1 MNNIIGIDLPSLI
14 NLRIGDESFD
24 GATSFSIG
32 KLPSLETLEIGN
44 GCFKSIAGDVSISS
58 FPELITLKIGSN
70 SFYDETNSETI
81 NYKFQVYNCSKLE
94 LIEIGEHSFS
104 NYGKDFSLS
113 TLPSLQNLTIGS
125 IENESNNFMHVSAF
139 SISGINN
146 II

>member
-58 FPELITLKIGSN
+58 FSELITLKIGSN
-70 SFYDETNSETI
+70 SFYDETNIETI
-81 NYKFQVYNCSKLE
+81 NHKFKVYNCSKLE
-94 LIEIGEHSFS
+94 SIEIGEHSFS
-104 NYGKDFSLS
+104 NHGGELSLS
-113 TLPSLQNLTIGS
+113 ILPSLQNLTIGS
-125 IENESNNFMHVSAF
+125 IENESNNFMYVSTF

>member
-1 MNNIIGIDLPSLI
+1 MLDLSSLI
-14 NLRIGDESFD
+14 NLRIPDESFNK
-24 GATSFSIG
+24 AISFSMST
-32 KLPSLETLEIGN
+32 LPSLETLEIGN
-44 GCFKSIAGDVSISS
+44 GCFKSVVKNLYFNT
-58 FPELITLKIGSN
+58 FPELITFKIGSY
-70 SFYDETNSETI
+70 SFYDETNSEAI
-81 NYKFQVYNCSKLE
+81 NQYFQIYNCSKLE

-104 NYGKDFSLS
+104 NYGKDFSLL

>member
-1 MNNIIGIDLPSLI
+1 MI
-14 NLRIGDESFD
+14 NLRIGDESFNK
-24 GATSFSIG
+24 ATSFSIG
-32 KLPSLETLEIGN
+32 KLSSLETLEIGN
-44 GCFKSIAGDVSISS
+44 GCFKSIADNIY
-58 FPELITLKIGSN
+58 FNTLPELITLKIGSN

-104 NYGKDFSLS
+104 NYGSSFSLS
-113 TLPSLQNLTIGS
+113 ILPSLQNLTIGS
-125 IENESNNFMHVSAF
+125 IENESNNFMHVSTF